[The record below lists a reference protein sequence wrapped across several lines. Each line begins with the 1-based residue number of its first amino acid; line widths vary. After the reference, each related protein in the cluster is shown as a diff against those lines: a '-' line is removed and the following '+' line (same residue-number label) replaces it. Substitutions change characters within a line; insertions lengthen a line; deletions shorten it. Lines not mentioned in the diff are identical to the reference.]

1 MLALVL
7 LGGSTFAE
15 SWDNK
20 PVPRLRLDLTP
31 KRKVYDVCYNVPL
44 GKLVSRR
51 KEAVM
56 AAPATTTIERWR
68 MTVRGI
74 VQGVGFR
81 PFVYAQ
87 ASRLDL
93 GGLVRNDST
102 GVTIEVEGE
111 PTALQ
116 LFRRILVEQAP
127 PLARIDDV
135 AVERVL
141 ARGDTSFVI
150 APSHA
155 GAERSTLI
163 SPDSA
168 TCADCHAE
176 IFDPANRRYRYPF
189 TNCTN
194 CGPRFTIVKDVPYDR
209 GYTTMQA
216 FAMCAEC
223 QAEYE
228 DPLDRRFHA
237 QPNACPICGP
247 SVHLLDSTGQEVE
260 APDIIMAAA
269 EQLAEGAILAVKGLG
284 GYHLVCDALNDE
296 AVARLRSRKHRDAK
310 PFALMVLDLETVR
323 ELCLVSDAEAALLQ
337 SHRRPI
343 VLLERHVDCAVSA
356 GVAPGMRTLGIML
369 PYTPLHYLLLDASS
383 VAADKS
389 HPSVLVMTSGNL
401 SDEPI
406 AYRDEDALER
416 LDSIADGVLTHNRP
430 IHIRCDDSV
439 VRIAASGEQ
448 TFRRS
453 RGYAPESVGLS
464 CETPAPLLA
473 CGGHLKNTFCLVKGR
488 QAFVS
493 HHIGDLENLET
504 LTSFQEGIAH
514 YERLFDAHPQAVAYD
529 LHPEYLATKW
539 ALDLNVQH
547 KVGVQHHHAHI
558 ASVLAEHGLAGPAI
572 GVAADGTGYGTDG
585 AIWGCEVMLASLH
598 DFERLTHLDYVP
610 LVGGEMAVKQPW
622 RMAAVYL
629 ARAYGNNFLDL
640 DIPFVRHLD
649 RARWRPLAQIAER
662 GINSPPTSSLGRLVD
677 AVSALLGVR
686 GEALYEG
693 QAAIELEML
702 AEPCEGVY
710 PFAIRGSNPAVLDVS
725 PMIRSIVE
733 DIQRGVPVA
742 QIAWRFHCSI
752 AELLAISC
760 VRAREA
766 TGLHSVAL
774 SGGVFQNR
782 LLLEQLASRL
792 EQLDFTVYFNQLVP
806 PNDGGLSL
814 GQAAVAA
821 ARLGL
826 NKGKEL

>member
-1 MLALVL
+1 
-7 LGGSTFAE
+7 
-15 SWDNK
+15 
-20 PVPRLRLDLTP
+20 
-31 KRKVYDVCYNVPL
+31 
-44 GKLVSRR
+44 
-51 KEAVM
+51 M

-81 PFVYAQ
+81 PFAYAQ
-87 ASRLDL
+87 AMRLGL
-93 GGLVRNDST
+93 AGLVRNDST
-102 GVTIEVEGE
+102 GVSIEVEGE
-111 PTALQ
+111 PATLH
-116 LFRRILVEQAP
+116 LFTRILVEQAP

-141 ARGDTSFVI
+141 ARGDASFVI
-150 APSHA
+150 APSHT

-168 TCADCHAE
+168 TCADCLAE
-176 IFDPANRRYRYPF
+176 ILDPANRRYRYPF

-209 GYTTMQA
+209 GNTTMQA

-247 SVHLLDSTGQEVE
+247 SVRLLDSKGQEVE

-269 EQLAEGAILAVKGLG
+269 EQLARGALLAVKGLG
-284 GYHLVCDALNDE
+284 GYHLACDASNYE
-296 AVARLRSRKHRDAK
+296 GVTRLRSRKHRDAK
-310 PFALMVLDLETVR
+310 PFALVVPGLDTAR

-343 VLLERHVDCAVSA
+343 VLLDRRSDSPVSA
-356 GVAPGMRTLGIML
+356 SVAPGMSTLGVML
-369 PYTPLHYLLLDASS
+369 PYTPLHYLLLDAFSM
-383 VAADKS
+383 AAGKS
-389 HPSVLVMTSGNL
+389 HPSALVMTSGNL

-416 LDSIADGVLTHNRP
+416 LGSIADGILTHNRP
-430 IHIRCDDSV
+430 IHMRCDDSV
-439 VRIAASGEQ
+439 VRIAAGGEQ

-453 RGYAPESVGLS
+453 RGYAPEPVRLS
-464 CETPAPLLA
+464 FEAPLPLLA

-488 QAFVS
+488 QAFLS

-539 ALDLNVQH
+539 ALDLNVPH

-558 ASVLAEHGLAGPAI
+558 ASVLAEHGLAGPVI

-585 AIWGCEVMLASLH
+585 AIWGCEVILASLH
-598 DFERLTHLDYVP
+598 DFERLAHLDYVP

-629 ARAYGNNFLDL
+629 ARAYGDSFLDL
-640 DIPFVRHLD
+640 DIPFVRKFD
-649 RARWRPLAQIAER
+649 KARWRPLAQMAER
-662 GINSPPTSSLGRLVD
+662 GINSPPTSSLGRLFD
-677 AVSALLGVR
+677 AVSALLCVR

-702 AEPCEGVY
+702 AGPCDGVY
-710 PFAIRGSNPAVLDVS
+710 PLAFRGSNPIVLDVS
-725 PMIRSIVE
+725 PVIHGIVE
-733 DIQRGVPVA
+733 DIQRGVPVPH
-742 QIAWRFHCSI
+742 IAWRFHCSI

-782 LLLEQLASRL
+782 LLLEQLTSRL
-792 EQLDFTVYFNQLVP
+792 KHLDFTVYFNQLVP
-806 PNDGGLSL
+806 ANDGGLSL
-814 GQAAVAA
+814 GQAAVAVA
-821 ARLGL
+821 QLGL